1 LLFLLL
7 IPNQNNGGAIVSVPF
22 ITREEI
28 SKKAQKI
35 IKKQTKRS
43 GHFLAGSETLI
54 FYSKRFYCLI
64 IS

>member
-1 LLFLLL
+1 LLL
-7 IPNQNNGGAIVSVPF
+7 IPNQNDGGAIVSVPF
-22 ITREEI
+22 VTSRAI

-54 FYSKRFYCLI
+54 FYSENSCCLI
-64 IS
+64 VS